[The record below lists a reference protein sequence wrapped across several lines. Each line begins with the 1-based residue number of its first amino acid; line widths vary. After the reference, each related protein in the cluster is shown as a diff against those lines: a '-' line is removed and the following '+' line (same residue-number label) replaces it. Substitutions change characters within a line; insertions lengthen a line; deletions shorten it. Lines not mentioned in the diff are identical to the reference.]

1 MLTYRQYLEDKE
13 IYSDSMG
20 VFVWKLIARLG
31 AIARIIERMQRYIQM
46 CVFLL
51 TASLVTMAR
60 IIERTQRYIRILSP
74 PNRFCIYSG
83 IVYTYKKNTVLDS
96 EDGPLS

>member
-1 MLTYRQYLEDKE
+1 MD
-13 IYSDSMG
+13 
-20 VFVWKLIARLG
+20 V
-31 AIARIIERMQRYIQM
+31 
-46 CVFLL
+46 CVCLL

-60 IIERTQRYIRILSP
+60 IIERTQRYILILSP

-96 EDGPLS
+96 EGEPISYATCASYVTIWHTFKSTANVLFV